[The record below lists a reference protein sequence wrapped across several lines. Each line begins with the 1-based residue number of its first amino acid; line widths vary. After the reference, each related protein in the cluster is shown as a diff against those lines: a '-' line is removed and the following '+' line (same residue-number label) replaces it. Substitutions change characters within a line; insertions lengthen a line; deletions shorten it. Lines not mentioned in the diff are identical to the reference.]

1 MTLDGSVALVTGGA
15 RRVGRAIAIELA
27 RAGSD
32 VAVHYRSSRA
42 QAQEVASIIEGLG
55 RSCLL
60 IEADLC
66 DASSWPAI
74 VGRTVDGL
82 GRLDILVNNAS
93 VFPIDP
99 KNSDDEQVFD
109 QAHWESTLRT
119 NLIAPAALC
128 HLARVHLAAH
138 GRGSVINLCDISSS
152 KPWPAHLAYCSSKA
166 ALESLTRGLAKAF
179 APEIR
184 VNGVAPGI
192 AVFPESYGEALRNK
206 LVDLVPMGRPG
217 TPEEVASLVR
227 FLAESAD
234 YITGQIIPIDGGR
247 TIA

>member
-27 RAGSD
+27 RAGCD
-32 VAVHYRSSRA
+32 VAVHYRNSGA

-55 RSCLL
+55 QSCLL

-66 DASSWPAI
+66 DASSWP
-74 VGRTVDGL
+74 VMVERTVDGL

>member
-1 MTLDGSVALVTGGA
+1 MGQSGP
-15 RRVGRAIAIELA
+15 
-27 RAGSD
+27 
-32 VAVHYRSSRA
+32 
-42 QAQEVASIIEGLG
+42 
-55 RSCLL
+55 L

-74 VGRTVDGL
+74 VGRTVDEL

-99 KNSDDEQVFD
+99 KNSNDEQVFD

-128 HLARVHLAAH
+128 HLAREHLAAH

-217 TPEEVASLVR
+217 TPEEVALLVR